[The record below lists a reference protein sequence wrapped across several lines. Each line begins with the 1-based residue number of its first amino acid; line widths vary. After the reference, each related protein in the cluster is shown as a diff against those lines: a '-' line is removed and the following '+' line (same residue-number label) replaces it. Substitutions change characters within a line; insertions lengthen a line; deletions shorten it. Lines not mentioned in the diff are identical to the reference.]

1 MNSGA
6 VVLYV
11 TCRDS
16 EEARRIAADLVA
28 ARLIACANILP
39 QHIAVYRWEG
49 SVVESAETAML
60 LKTRAELVVHVS
72 ERIRSMHSYDMPGIS
87 AWPITGGNADFL
99 NWILSE
105 TEVE

>member
-1 MNSGA
+1 MSSGA

-16 EEARRIAADLVA
+16 EEARRIAADLVE
-28 ARLIACANILP
+28 ARLVACANILP
-39 QHIAVYRWEG
+39 QHIAVYRWES

-72 ERIRSMHSYDMPGIS
+72 ERIRALHSYDLPGIT

-99 NWILSE
+99 RWILDE
-105 TEVE
+105 TAVE